1 MDLMRTQ
8 RDREEQTVAIGTALG
23 VFGAIMAAEVLGL
36 WLFHSVFD
44 ISDGQTNA
52 IFGWAVI
59 VAGTLAIASLA
70 RSERR

>member
-1 MDLMRTQ
+1 
-8 RDREEQTVAIGTALG
+8 
-23 VFGAIMAAEVLGL
+23 VFGVIMAAEVLGL

-52 IFGWAVI
+52 IFGCEVI
-59 VAGTLAIASLA
+59 VAGTLAIASLG